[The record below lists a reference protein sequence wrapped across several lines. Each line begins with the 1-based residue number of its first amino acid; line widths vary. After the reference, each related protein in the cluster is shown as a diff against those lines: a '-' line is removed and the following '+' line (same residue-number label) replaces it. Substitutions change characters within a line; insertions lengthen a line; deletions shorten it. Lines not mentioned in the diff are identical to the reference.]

1 MNIYTHAA
9 IITTDFNLMKVAEIQ
24 NIKVL
29 NLNNLAIALRQTIL
43 PGEDLVITIAKEGKD
58 PSQGVGYLDDGTM
71 VVVENGKKRLGET
84 LKVEATSLLQT
95 ESGRIIFTKV
105 KA

>member
-1 MNIYTHAA
+1 MWCQQGAA
-9 IITTDFNLMKVAEIQ
+9 GPCLQ
-24 NIKVL
+24 
-29 NLNNLAIALRQTIL
+29 Q
-43 PGEDLVITIAKEGKD
+43 PCLVKID